1 MTKQKHFKQRVR
13 ARMAKTGE
21 SYTTARRH
29 EITTH
34 TKGDSELPAILHFPG
49 AHPETTALRTALG
62 HAGVTNPATGEYFT
76 EAMVFGIAGGVGAG
90 VFHFYYAAEDFA
102 SFYVAGRHS
111 WHDSDVYLSN
121 ACQRFGV
128 TPAVLETGAKKK
140 AAANLSDAVSATGC
154 AIAWVEMALLAYRGI
169 PSFYAGGGY
178 HVITVYDL
186 TDDEAIIGDLADEPI
201 AIPLDELAE
210 SRARIKKQKNRVM
223 TVAAGQNELDL
234 REAVTAGIA
243 ACRDGLQNQRM
254 KNFTL
259 EAFNTWADRIHGS
272 KGKDSWE
279 QVFPP
284 GHRLLQGLRSVYDF
298 IEHYHTGGGLMR
310 PLYADFFQE
319 AATALN
325 DDSYLP
331 LAELYGELGRMWR
344 ELADAALPDNV
355 VPFKEAKD
363 LLAQREE
370 IFLSEGAG
378 ATEKIK
384 EIWAKLSE
392 LEQAM
397 SREFP
402 LTDGESAQLRAELQG
417 RIRDIYAK
425 ECAAQEALG
434 ALVS

>member
-1 MTKQKHFKQRVR
+1 MTQQKHFKRRVR

-21 SYTTARRH
+21 RYTTARRH
-29 EITTH
+29 VLATQ
-34 TKGDSELPAILHFPG
+34 TKGNSNVSETLHFPG
-49 AHPETTALRTALG
+49 AHPETTALRTALA
-62 HAGVTNPATGEYFT
+62 HAGVTNPATGDYFT

-90 VFHFYYAAEDFA
+90 VFHFYYAAEDLA

-121 ACQRFGV
+121 ACQRLGV
-128 TPAVLETGAKKK
+128 TPTVLETGAKKK
-140 AAANLSDAVSATGC
+140 AAANLADALAASGC
-154 AIAWVEMALLAYRGI
+154 AITWVEMALLAYRGI

-178 HVITVYDL
+178 HVITVYSL
-186 TDDEAIIGDLADEPI
+186 TDDEAEIGDLTDEPI
-201 AIPLDELAE
+201 TISLDELAE

-223 TVAAGQNELDL
+223 TVAAAQNGLDL
-234 REAVTAGIA
+234 REAVTAGIK
-243 ACRDGLQNQRM
+243 ACHDGLVNQRM

-259 EAFNTWADRIHGS
+259 EAFKTWADRIHGS

-319 AATALN
+319 AAHALG
-325 DDSYLP
+325 DDAFLP
-331 LAELYGELGRMWR
+331 LAEVYGELGRMWS
-344 ELADAALPDNV
+344 ELADAALPDSV
-355 VPFKEAKD
+355 APLKEAKD

-370 IFLSEGAG
+370 VFLSEGAG
-378 ATEKIK
+378 ATKKIK
-384 EIWAKLSE
+384 DIWSQLSAA
-392 LEQAM
+392 EQALGQD
-397 SREFP
+397 FP

-434 ALVS
+434 QLVS